1 VIVNYQHMTKPELE
15 KKLFSYLMKVEFS
28 TLDEMIKLF
37 QCTRENLIN
46 IIETNTKTKTT
57 PLGFILEN
65 NEITPYQ
72 YSIEPTNYE
81 TVHIQISNY
90 LKGINGILR
99 LSYQSL
105 SVQNIFKSNSDNTV
119 NFTDKGKEILD
130 NISLILDRIQ
140 QLSFL
145 VTFYKLN
152 NKIPKNRIIQADDDH
167 EKCISMYLEIIK
179 KLKNVENTNK
189 SSQHAIESY
198 LFKHQFVVNHL
209 NSSI

>member
-1 VIVNYQHMTKPELE
+1 MVKPELE
-15 KKLFSYLMKVEFS
+15 KKLFSHLMKVEFS

-46 IIETNTKTKTT
+46 IIESNTKTKTA

-65 NEITPYQ
+65 KQKTPYQ

-105 SVQNIFKSNSDNTV
+105 SMQNIFKNDSDNTV
-119 NFTDKGKEILD
+119 NFTDKGRELLD

-145 VTFYKLN
+145 VTFYKSN
-152 NKIPKNRIIQADDDH
+152 NKIPKNMIIQADEDH
-167 EKCISMYLEIIK
+167 QKCLNMYLEIIK
-179 KLKNVENTNK
+179 KLKSIENTNK
-189 SSQHAIESY
+189 SYQQAIELY

-209 NSSI
+209 NFSI

>member
-1 VIVNYQHMTKPELE
+1 MVKPELE
-15 KKLFSYLMKVEFS
+15 KKLFSHLMKVEFS

-37 QCTRENLIN
+37 ECTRENLMN
-46 IIETNTKTKTT
+46 IIETNTKTETE

-65 NEITPYQ
+65 KQTTPYQ

-119 NFTDKGKEILD
+119 NFTDKGREILD

-152 NKIPKNRIIQADDDH
+152 NKIPKNMIVQADEDH
-167 EKCISMYLEIIK
+167 EKCINMYLEIIK

>member
-1 VIVNYQHMTKPELE
+1 MVKPELE
-15 KKLFSYLMKVEFS
+15 KKLFSHLMKVEFS
-28 TLDEMIKLF
+28 TLDEMVKLF

-46 IIETNTKTKTT
+46 TIENNTKTKTA

-65 NEITPYQ
+65 KQKTPYQ

-81 TVHIQISNY
+81 IVHIQISNY
-90 LKGINGILR
+90 LKGINSILR
-99 LSYQSL
+99 LSYQIL
-105 SVQNIFKSNSDNTV
+105 SVQNIFKNDSNNNVD
-119 NFTDKGKEILD
+119 FTDKGREVLD

-152 NKIPKNRIIQADDDH
+152 NKIPKNMIIQADEDH
-167 EKCISMYLEIIK
+167 QKCINMYLEIIK

-189 SSQHAIESY
+189 SSQQAIESY

>member
-1 VIVNYQHMTKPELE
+1 MAKPELE
-15 KKLFSYLMKVEFS
+15 KKLFLHLMKVEFS

-37 QCTRENLIN
+37 QCTRENLMN
-46 IIETNTKTKTT
+46 IIETNTKTKTA

-65 NEITPYQ
+65 KEITPYQ

-119 NFTDKGKEILD
+119 NFTDKGREILD

-152 NKIPKNRIIQADDDH
+152 NKIPKNMIIQADEDH
-167 EKCISMYLEIIK
+167 QKCINMYLEIIK

-189 SSQHAIESY
+189 YSQQAIESY
-198 LFKHQFVVNHL
+198 LFKHQFIVNHL

>member
-1 VIVNYQHMTKPELE
+1 MTKPELE
-15 KKLFSYLMKVEFS
+15 KKLFLHLMKLEFS

-37 QCTRENLIN
+37 QCKRENLIN

-65 NEITPYQ
+65 KQITPYQ

-90 LKGINGILR
+90 LNGINGILR

-105 SVQNIFKSNSDNTV
+105 SVQNIFKNNSDNTV
-119 NFTDKGKEILD
+119 NFTDKGREILD

-145 VTFYKLN
+145 VTYYQLN
-152 NKIPKNRIIQADDDH
+152 NKIPKNMLIQANDDH
-167 EKCISMYLEIIK
+167 KKCLNMYLEIIK
-179 KLKNVENTNK
+179 KLTNIENTNK
-189 SSQHAIESY
+189 SYQHAIESY
-198 LFKHQFVVNHL
+198 FFKHQFVVNHL

>member
-1 VIVNYQHMTKPELE
+1 MTKPELE
-15 KKLFSYLMKVEFS
+15 KKLFSHLMEVEFS

-65 NEITPYQ
+65 KEITPYQ

-119 NFTDKGKEILD
+119 NFTDKGREILD

-152 NKIPKNRIIQADDDH
+152 NEIPKNMIIQADEDH
-167 EKCISMYLEIIK
+167 EKCINMYLEIIK

>member
-1 VIVNYQHMTKPELE
+1 MVKPELE
-15 KKLFSYLMKVEFS
+15 KKLFSHLMKVEFS
-28 TLDEMIKLF
+28 TLDEMVKLF

-46 IIETNTKTKTT
+46 TIENNTKTKTA

-65 NEITPYQ
+65 KQKTPYH

-90 LKGINGILR
+90 LKGIDGILR

-105 SVQNIFKSNSDNTV
+105 SIQNIFKIDSDNIV
-119 NFTDKGKEILD
+119 NFTDKGKEVLD

-152 NKIPKNRIIQADDDH
+152 NKIPKNMIIQADEDH
-167 EKCISMYLEIIK
+167 QKCINMYLEIIK

-189 SSQHAIESY
+189 SSQQAMESY

>member
-1 VIVNYQHMTKPELE
+1 MAKPELE
-15 KKLFSYLMKVEFS
+15 KKLFSHLMKVEFS

-37 QCTRENLIN
+37 ECTRENLIN

-65 NEITPYQ
+65 KEITPYQ

-119 NFTDKGKEILD
+119 NFTDKGREILD

-152 NKIPKNRIIQADDDH
+152 NKIPKNKIIQADEDH
-167 EKCISMYLEIIK
+167 QKCINMYLEIIK